1 MTETAG
7 WITAI
12 ALGVIA
18 LVQLVAFLLH
28 RAPTRRDHVP

>member
-12 ALGVIA
+12 AVAVIA
-18 LVQLVAFLLH
+18 FVQAIGFLLG
-28 RAPTRRDHVP
+28 RRVP

>member
-12 ALGVIA
+12 AVAVLA
-18 LVQLVAFLLH
+18 FVQAVAFLLG
-28 RAPTRRDHVP
+28 RRP